1 MKGNGLYIGSAVLLG
16 NCFLGLKQWNRSFF
30 CGFIG
35 AFGEI
40 HQHTSWEGRHS
51 EARLGIEARVD
62 RRRIGA
68 AVSVSAGQRLGRLL
82 SDRSGTRGGQDSGP
96 TDDCGVGKR
105 GTDCKEKKIFI
116 VRLRHHRTLWFDEML
131 AEVHFT
137 LTNAKLG
144 VRYVCKGPGVK
155 TIFTEAWVQG
165 EDKHKS
171 NYKKFEACS

>member
-1 MKGNGLYIGSAVLLG
+1 MGGAA
-16 NCFLGLKQWNRSFF
+16 WRSK
-30 CGFIG
+30 
-35 AFGEI
+35 A
-40 HQHTSWEGRHS
+40 W
-51 EARLGIEARVD
+51 LEARVD

-82 SDRSGTRGGQDSGP
+82 SDRSGSRGGQDSGP

-116 VRLRHHRTLWFDEML
+116 VRLCHHRTLWFDETL
-131 AEVHFT
+131 AEVHFI

>member
-1 MKGNGLYIGSAVLLG
+1 MEPQL
-16 NCFLGLKQWNRSFF
+16 FLRVHSGVR
-30 CGFIG
+30 G
-35 AFGEI
+35 I
-40 HQHTSWEGRHS
+40 HQHTSWEGRHG

-68 AVSVSAGQRLGRLL
+68 AVSVSAGQRLGMLH

-116 VRLRHHRTLWFDEML
+116 VRLCHHRTLWFDETL
-131 AEVHFT
+131 AEVHFI

-155 TIFTEAWVQG
+155 TISPRRGSRARTNTNQITRNSKPAARDPTNVRQG
-165 EDKHKS
+165 RITS
-171 NYKKFEACS
+171 PPA